1 MLSGQCENRAPDS
14 RLIAVL
20 EQLRPGAALD
30 LACGS
35 GRHAR
40 LLAERGWRVTGVDLL
55 ETGPPEVDYVR
66 ADLERHEFT
75 IAPNAWDLIVCW
87 RYWQP
92 DLLAPI
98 AEGVRGGGLVAL
110 AGKTTGRF
118 ATSLAAYRAAFPGW
132 EEMDAG
138 QNESIAWLIARKR
151 RAGAAPPSGAML

>member
-1 MLSGQCENRAPDS
+1 
-14 RLIAVL
+14 L
-20 EQLRPGAALD
+20 EQIRPGVALD

-40 LLAERGWRVTGVDLL
+40 WLAERAWRVKAVDLL

-75 IAPNAWDLIVCW
+75 IAPDAWDLIVCW
-87 RYWQP
+87 LYWQP

-98 AEGVRGGGLVAL
+98 AEGVREGGRVAL

-132 EEMDAG
+132 KEIEAG
-138 QNESIAWLIARKR
+138 QSESMAWLIARK
-151 RAGAAPPSGAML
+151 